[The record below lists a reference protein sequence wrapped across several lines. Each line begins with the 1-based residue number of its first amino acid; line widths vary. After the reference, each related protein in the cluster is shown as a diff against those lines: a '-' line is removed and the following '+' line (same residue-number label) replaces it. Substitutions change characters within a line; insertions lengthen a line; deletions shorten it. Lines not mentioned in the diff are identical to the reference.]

1 MYNTQDIT
9 MTSPIKEASLIT
21 VIQWLPQDQIIL
33 HLLYIKLQEV
43 EKIVEQ
49 LWKKHA
55 TSYSHWKLN
64 VLLHMGKHH
73 SYETPPNLP
82 CFGKAEDCNKDK
94 QKSLPSDSQKAQPT
108 EISSSPSKR
117 QGLRWECI
125 ELLSKWHASLEKGG
139 ITLQQHE
146 KLKELS
152 LVTFSS
158 SYRTRFVSSKL
169 LSTKCY
175 KNKKH

>member
-1 MYNTQDIT
+1 MQCTIYTILQRPVRSRRHPL
-9 MTSPIKEASLIT
+9 SPTNCDSVAATGSNYSSSAL
-21 VIQWLPQDQIIL
+21 
-33 HLLYIKLQEV
+33 KLQEV

-49 LWKKHA
+49 LQEKHA

-94 QKSLPSDSQKAQPT
+94 QKSLPSDSQKAQAT

-117 QGLRWECI
+117 QGLCWECI
-125 ELLSKWHASLEKGG
+125 EQLSKWHASLEKGG
-139 ITLQQHE
+139 ITLQQYE

-152 LVTFSS
+152 WVTFSS
-158 SYRTRFVSSKL
+158 SYRTTLVSLKL
-169 LSTKCY
+169 NAS
-175 KNKKH
+175 